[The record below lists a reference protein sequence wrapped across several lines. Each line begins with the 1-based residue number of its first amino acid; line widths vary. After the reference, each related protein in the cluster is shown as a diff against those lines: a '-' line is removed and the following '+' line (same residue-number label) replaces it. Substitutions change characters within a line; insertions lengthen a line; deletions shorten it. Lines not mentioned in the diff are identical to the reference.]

1 MKIWRCRVCGYIHR
15 GETPPLRCPICNAG
29 ASKFEEID
37 EASIPEKQIKKAQ
50 TGVGVK
56 SSQFKSE
63 KAGQNRNPGQS
74 VKSTGVI
81 SGSSGDTPT
90 SEKIKALLV
99 KHHLH
104 PISVHT
110 PNGILP
116 VVAVLWIGAWIFGYD
131 TFAKAAFINLIFVI
145 AVLPFVVFTGFLEW
159 QKKYNGAL
167 TLIFKIKIAAAAMT
181 CLLSVISFIW
191 YISEPNVLSS
201 SMAWLF
207 ILINILMLLSVGIA
221 GHIGGKF
228 VFKD

>member
-15 GETPPLRCPICNAG
+15 GETPPARCPICNAG

-37 EASIPEKQIKKAQ
+37 EASIPEQIKKRQ
-50 TGVGVK
+50 TGAGIE
-56 SSQFKSE
+56 SSQFKSG
-63 KAGQNRNPGQS
+63 KMGQDRNTGQS
-74 VKSTGVI
+74 VKNTGVI
-81 SGSSGDTPT
+81 PDSSGEMSTF
-90 SEKIKALLV
+90 EKIQVLLV

-116 VVAVLWIGAWIFGYD
+116 LVTILWIGAWIFGYD
-131 TFAKAAFINLIFVI
+131 TFAKAAFISLIFVI

-159 QKKYNGAL
+159 QKKYNRAL
-167 TLIFKIKIAAAAMT
+167 TLIFKIKIAAASMT
-181 CLLSVISFIW
+181 CLFSLISLIW
-191 YISEPNVLSS
+191 YIVEPDVLNSS
-201 SMAWLF
+201 TAWLF
-207 ILINILMLLSVGIA
+207 IMINILMLLSVGIA